1 MAEMLERAAVR
12 WQEKERELQGQL
24 SEEQRRVSVAE
35 QKLAVD
41 IERLQRLE
49 NQVAELIDSTQSAK
63 AKEAAAGE
71 AEAAR
76 VAAEEEEAARIAAEE
91 ELKAQEAAAG
101 EAEAARVAA
110 ESGAMV
116 WLEPDKLV
124 SPHDVADMATLLQA
138 SYARHLHPSRRRGE
152 RKWGSADVV
161 GQHSGSVID
170 YQPSMID
177 YRAGLGSQSSRQD
190 LEDGTANRRCVH
202 GLSCLGWPLP

>member
-63 AKEAAAGE
+63 AKEAAE
-71 AEAAR
+71 
-76 VAAEEEEAARIAAEE
+76 
-91 ELKAQEAAAG
+91 G